1 MRLQQLPRRRDVM
14 GLVEVR
20 MIRGVDTDQQD
31 KITEQE
37 NDKSCS
43 RATPF
48 ETGDLMRVGQ
58 KAACS
63 VLSKPRKNAQ
73 NDRSGQPFRN

>member
-20 MIRGVDTDQQD
+20 VVRRIDPDQQD
-31 KITEQE
+31 KIAEQE
-37 NDKSCS
+37 NDKPRR
-43 RATPF
+43 RAAPF
-48 ETGDLMRVGQ
+48 ETGNLMRVGQ